1 VKERAANLSASVRQG
16 SFNLA
21 TERKEDFGL
30 IATRYGL
37 ERFLY
42 RVSVSPS
49 SRFVC
54 PSKHVGADGSL
65 MCRS

>member
-42 RVSVSPS
+42 RVSVLPHRDSYVPQS
-49 SRFVC
+49 TSARMV
-54 PSKHVGADGSL
+54 
-65 MCRS
+65 R